1 MPLLKEDG
9 SYLLQEDGT
18 YRLLTETETAPWPPD
33 VNTYAR
39 TGTYSEQID
48 TNFSEFAPEVGP
60 PKRRRRMSIS
70 SDTITFSTWMRSA
83 EYASFLDFYR
93 TVLADGTLP
102 FLRARPRTGTTE
114 TFVFVGQAPSVKDV
128 GYNLYEVQMTMKNV
142 P

>member
-18 YRLLTETETAPWPPD
+18 YRLLTETEIAPWPPD

-60 PKRRRRMSIS
+60 PKRRRRMSIAS
-70 SDTITFSTWMRSA
+70 ETITFSVWMKAA
-83 EYASFLDFYR
+83 EYASFLIFYR
-93 TVLADGTLP
+93 LALADGTLP
-102 FLRARPRTGTTE
+102 FQRPRPRTGLTE
-114 TFVFVGQAPSVKDV
+114 TFIFTGQAPSMKDV
-128 GYNLYEVQMTMKNV
+128 GYSLYEVQMTMKSM